1 VSFRGLAGAAV
12 GRLNPTLALAAALAL
27 LAAGVA
33 VAIYDASAYR
43 AQKLREIEVQPLI
56 LSSTVSAALAFNDQ
70 KAAQEYVRALKA
82 NPEVEIAAVYDA
94 AGGLFASY
102 VRPGAEPPPNAEAAR
117 RIAAADDRLAA
128 AATVEQDDVQLG
140 AAFLQ
145 ARTEPLGRRLARY
158 GAVALLAIMASLMVT
173 VLGAAHRTL
182 SQYNRELEARVE
194 ARTRELTDANEQLR
208 TEIAERKQAEGQ
220 KQILMAE
227 LEHRVKNALAVA
239 QSLVHHT
246 RASSATVD
254 EFADAFG
261 GRLRAM
267 GKAQNLLVRGDW
279 RGAELGELLDET
291 VRPYLPREEALTI
304 SGPSI
309 QLSPAAASSLAMI
322 LHELATNAAKYG
334 AWSRDGGAVAADWS
348 VRDGELVLV
357 WRESGGPAVSAP
369 KRRGFGSRMIEHNT
383 AYELAGRA
391 RLEFRPDG
399 LVCELAFR
407 LP

>member
-1 VSFRGLAGAAV
+1 M
-12 GRLNPTLALAAALAL
+12 
-27 LAAGVA
+27 
-33 VAIYDASAYR
+33 
-43 AQKLREIEVQPLI
+43 
-56 LSSTVSAALAFNDQ
+56 
-70 KAAQEYVRALKA
+70 
-82 NPEVEIAAVYDA
+82 YDA

-102 VRPGAEPPPNAEAAR
+102 VRPGAEPPPDAASAR
-117 RIAAADDRLAA
+117 RIADARDRLAA
-128 AATVEQDDVQLG
+128 TASVEQDDVRLG

-158 GAVALLAIMASLMVT
+158 GAVGLLAIMASLMVT
-173 VLGAAHRTL
+173 ALAAAHRTV
-182 SQYNRELEARVE
+182 SQYNRELTARVE

-208 TEIAERKQAEGQ
+208 TEISERKQAEGQ

-246 RASSATVD
+246 RASSATVE

-279 RGAELGELLDET
+279 RGAELGELLRET
-291 VRPYLPREEALTI
+291 VRPYLPREDALETA
-304 SGPSI
+304 GPS
-309 QLSPAAASSLAMI
+309 LHLAPAAASSLAMI

-334 AWSRDGGAVAADWS
+334 AWSREGGKVAAQWEL
-348 VRDGELVLV
+348 RDGEVALA
-357 WRESGGPAVSAP
+357 WRETGGPEAAAP

-391 RLEFRPDG
+391 TLDFRPEG
-399 LVCELAFR
+399 LICEIAFR